1 MYESVLQGAL
11 GLPQELKEE
20 LVDVL
25 RAAILEDACAARD
38 GVERGP
44 PPSVHGMRPRPS
56 AASRGSATPARAW
69 RPSAACAS
77 RARTCSPGRRRS
89 STDPCRRDPTG
100 DRALATSL
108 ALAGP

>member
-44 PPSVHGMRPRPS
+44 PPSVHGH
-56 AASRGSATPARAW
+56 
-69 RPSAACAS
+69 
-77 RARTCSPGRRRS
+77 GRRKG
-89 STDPCRRDPTG
+89 RDGAYGHLIP
-100 DRALATSL
+100 
-108 ALAGP
+108 